1 MDNSAFCHCQAC
13 TAQFEPGRQESSSHH
28 STYWFRFVNAVAKDL
43 KKTHPDK
50 FVSTLAYGSHE
61 GLPTGF
67 KLESNVAVH
76 FCLSA
81 NRSGGRGIAALQRQM
96 NRLQTWRNE
105 EPNVPMYL
113 WLYNTFPKEFADN
126 GRYYCYPGFFA
137 REIKRQFD
145 YFHKLGVQGIFHC
158 GFNGEVENYVTYK
171 LMDDPTL
178 DIEKLLDGY
187 FTAYGAAAKTMRA
200 WYDLAERRF
209 MDPTIYPS
217 NGDGRPGKD
226 ISGVVMAWEYQG
238 NAEAME
244 RLSALMREAR
254 AKATGAGA
262 RIVELWEKGVWDYMR
277 TGRETY
283 VERMKAPI
291 PTVTATRV
299 PAAGGDPG
307 KVPWEKA
314 GDVGDKWYLRGGQ
327 APSKRVFKGRVCHD
341 GEYFYLELVEENV
354 KADRLV
360 ASAMVF
366 CYDVWEPLFARQ
378 RAQPFRQYAVG
389 PTGMTKAISY
399 GEVNWRQGVGMADT
413 GIRAV
418 TDTAGDRW
426 VSRLSW
432 PLATLVDKPVKP
444 GETIYM
450 NILRTSNPK
459 VSGEYPY
466 GIDTW
471 VSYCTVREVDRLG
484 DVKLAP

>member
-1 MDNSAFCHCQAC
+1 
-13 TAQFEPGRQESSSHH
+13 
-28 STYWFRFVNAVAKDL
+28 
-43 KKTHPDK
+43 
-50 FVSTLAYGSHE
+50 
-61 GLPTGF
+61 
-67 KLESNVAVH
+67 VH

-81 NRSGGRGIAALQRQM
+81 NRSGGRGVAALQGQM

-126 GRYYCYPGFFA
+126 GRYYCFPGFFA

-178 DIEKLLDGY
+178 DIEKLLNDY

-209 MDPTIYPS
+209 MDPAIYPP
-217 NGDGRPGKD
+217 GPDGQPQRV
-226 ISGVVMAWEYQG
+226 SGVVAAWEYQG

-244 RLSALMREAR
+244 KLGSLMDAAR
-254 AKATGAGA
+254 AKATGAAA
-262 RIVELWEKGVWDYMR
+262 RLVELWEKGVWDYMR

-291 PTVTATRV
+291 PSATATRV
-299 PAAGGDPG
+299 PVAGGDPA
-307 KVPWEKA
+307 KVAWEKA
-314 GDVGDKWYLRGGQ
+314 GDLGDLWYLRGGKN
-327 APSKRVFKGRVCHD
+327 PSKRVFRGHVCHD
-341 GEYFYLELVEENV
+341 GEHFYLELVEENV
-354 KADRLV
+354 KADQLV
-360 ASAMVF
+360 ASAQVF
-366 CYDVWEPLFARQ
+366 CYDVWEPLFACQ

-399 GEVNWRQGVGMADT
+399 GEVNWRQGVRMADT

-418 TDTAGDRW
+418 TDTTGNRW

-432 PLATLVDKPVKP
+432 PLATFVDKPVKP

-450 NILRTSNPK
+450 NILRTSNPTLA
-459 VSGEYPY
+459 GEGPY

-484 DVKLAP
+484 EVKLAP